1 LIKLSPREQEVLALY
16 VEMGRAKTVAE
27 LLDTAQSTV
36 RTQKNSIM
44 RKLGAKNTVDLV
56 RSAIRKGLVKP

>member
-1 LIKLSPREQEVLALY
+1 MIKLSPREQEVLALY
-16 VEMGRAKTVAE
+16 LEKGQAKAVAE
-27 LLDTAQSTV
+27 QLDTAQSTV

-44 RKLGAKNTVDLV
+44 RKLGATNTVDMV